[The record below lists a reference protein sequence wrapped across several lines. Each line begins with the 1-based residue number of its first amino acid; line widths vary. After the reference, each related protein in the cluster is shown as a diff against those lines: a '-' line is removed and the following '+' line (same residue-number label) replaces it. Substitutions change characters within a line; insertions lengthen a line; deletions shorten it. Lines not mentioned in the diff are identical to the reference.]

1 MRVYVFR
8 MPRRLAPIIGLVALL
23 TACGA
28 RTSLESDIDVGALDT
43 GTSQDPDASS
53 QGEGVLCALVDG
65 IVRSCD
71 AGDRAGSVQRC
82 EPSEECLPR
91 MIPNA
96 DLGYHTIYECCAGA
110 PEKTFCVNRQFN
122 ARYVCR

>member
-1 MRVYVFR
+1 
-8 MPRRLAPIIGLVALL
+8 MPRRLAPILGPVALL

-28 RTSLESDIDVGALDT
+28 RTSLESDVVGAVD
-43 GTSQDPDASS
+43 GASQDPDASS
-53 QGEGVLCALVDG
+53 PGERVLCALVDG
-65 IVRSCD
+65 IVSSCD

-82 EPSEECLPR
+82 EPGEECMPR

-96 DLGYHTIYECCAGA
+96 DLGYHTIYECCASA

-122 ARYVCR
+122 ASYVCQ

>member
-1 MRVYVFR
+1 
-8 MPRRLAPIIGLVALL
+8 MPRRLAPMIGPVALL

-28 RTSLESDIDVGALDT
+28 RTSLEWGVDVGALDP
-43 GTSQDPDASS
+43 GIGHPDASS
-53 QGEGVLCALVDG
+53 HGEGVLCALVDG
-65 IVRSCD
+65 VVISCD

-110 PEKTFCVNRQFN
+110 PEKTVCVNRQFD
-122 ARYVCR
+122 ARYVCQ

>member
-1 MRVYVFR
+1 
-8 MPRRLAPIIGLVALL
+8 MPRRLAPILGAVVLL

-28 RTSLESDIDVGALDT
+28 RTSLESDMSVLD
-43 GTSQDPDASS
+43 GGIRQDPDASS
-53 QGEGVLCALVDG
+53 QDEGVLCALVDG
-65 IVRSCD
+65 VVSSCD

-82 EPSEECLPR
+82 DPGEQCLPR

-122 ARYVCR
+122 ASYVCQ